1 MSGKACFGNRGL
13 VAFIRNHAIPFKRWM
28 ISNIREA
35 QNQFAC
41 VSETLQRPRAF
52 SAQEIAS
59 DARIAP
65 VNR

>member
-35 QNQFAC
+35 QKRFPC
-41 VSETLQRPRAF
+41 VSDTLQRPRAF

-65 VNR
+65 VKR